1 MRQCIVPEP
10 FGIVAVESISL
21 GVPVVGSELGGIPEV
36 VDKYGAVAPPSP
48 EKIAEAVAKV
58 LEAHYDR
65 EEMRLYAHKKF
76 GVENVERLVE
86 IFNKVA
92 GSRG

>member
-1 MRQCIVPEP
+1 M
-10 FGIVAVESISL
+10 
-21 GVPVVGSELGGIPEV
+21 VGSRLGGIPEI
-36 VDKYGAVAPPSP
+36 VDRYSAVAPLLP
-48 EKIAEAVAKV
+48 EKIAEAVVKV
-58 LEAHYDR
+58 LGAHYDR